1 MENRPLQAEAAPRL
15 LQSCDR
21 PPRAFAIF
29 RQSKRMME
37 AAQIEAQTEAHSP
50 DSSPQ
55 LSRNLVFVRVS
66 KGSKRELELARGI
79 EPPTG

>member
-1 MENRPLQAEAAPRL
+1 
-15 LQSCDR
+15 
-21 PPRAFAIF
+21 
-29 RQSKRMME
+29 MME